1 MFKIA
6 AIDIGSNAF
15 RLTMGETDG
24 AGKVK
29 VNENIRIPVRL
40 GEDVFTRGRLLKL
53 TIQEMEAAFERFQR
67 LIEDAGVYTF
77 RAVATSAMRDASN
90 GQVAIDRIQASSG
103 IKLEIIDSVEEARLV
118 HLAVSHAMN
127 LKDKRTLMV
136 DIGGGSV
143 EVSISNDDMIS
154 FTNSYN
160 LGAVRLLKMMEKKD
174 KSDHTAAQRI
184 AKMAEPAL
192 RQIGKVIDNEPITV
206 FAGTGGSLEEIGRL
220 TQRLFKTKSDRLIY
234 LQELDHMVERLSGM
248 TPADIGRE
256 FQLRP
261 DRADVILAAAVVLQL
276 IARQAHIQR
285 IDIPNVSLRE
295 GILYDLAEELSSR
308 PQPDRRAKVLESALH
323 MGHKYQF
330 DEPHA
335 ALTAR
340 LAREMFQQLQP
351 LHRLEENDLLLLEV
365 GALLHDIGHF
375 INTIDHDKHGY
386 YLLRVN
392 HLMGLSHREQVIVA
406 NLVRYHRGR
415 TFFMEEADFKALP
428 SEDRRTILKL
438 SAILSLADGMDI
450 HHTGRVQDI
459 SLEKTE
465 AGWRLHLPTEQGME
479 KWALEKRKALFEE
492 VFGVTLQMG

>member
-6 AIDIGSNAF
+6 AIDIGSNAL

-24 AGKVK
+24 AGKIK
-29 VNENIRIPVRL
+29 VNENIRLPVRL
-40 GEDVFTRGRLLKL
+40 GEDVFSRGRLGKL
-53 TIQEMEAAFERFQR
+53 TGQQMEAAFDRFQR
-67 LIEDAGVYTF
+67 LMEDAGVYTF

-90 GQVAIDRIQASSG
+90 GQLVVDRLQASSG

-118 HLAVSHAMN
+118 HLAVSHVMN
-127 LKDKRTLMV
+127 IKDKRTLLV

-143 EVSISNDDMIS
+143 EVSLSKDDAIS
-154 FTNSYN
+154 FTNSYD
-160 LGAVRLLKMMEKKD
+160 LGAVRLLKMMEKKNGFD
-174 KSDHTAAQRI
+174 QTPGQRI
-184 AKMAEPAL
+184 AKVAEPAL
-192 RQIGKVIDNEPITV
+192 RQIEKVIDNDPIAI

-220 TQRLFKTKSDRLIY
+220 SQRLFKTKNDRLIY

-248 TPADIGRE
+248 TPAEIGSE

-261 DRADVILAAAVVLQL
+261 DRADVILSAAVVLQL
-276 IARQAHIQR
+276 IARRAHVQR

-295 GILYDLAEELSSR
+295 GILYDLAADLSSR
-308 PQPDRRAKVLESALH
+308 PSTDRRGKLLELTLR

-330 DEPHA
+330 DERHA
-335 ALTAR
+335 AETAR
-340 LAREMFQQLQP
+340 LARQMFLQLAP
-351 LHRLEENDLLLLEV
+351 LHQLGEDELLLLEV

-392 HLMGLSHREQVIVA
+392 HLIGLSHREQVIVA

-415 TFFMEEADFKALP
+415 TFFMQEADFKALP
-428 SEDRRTILKL
+428 AEDRQTILKL
-438 SAILSLADGMDI
+438 SAILSLADGMDV
-450 HHTGRVQDI
+450 HHTGQVQDI

-465 AGWRLHLPTEQGME
+465 VGWRLHLPEDQAME
-479 KWALEKRKALFEE
+479 KWTLDKRKGLFEE